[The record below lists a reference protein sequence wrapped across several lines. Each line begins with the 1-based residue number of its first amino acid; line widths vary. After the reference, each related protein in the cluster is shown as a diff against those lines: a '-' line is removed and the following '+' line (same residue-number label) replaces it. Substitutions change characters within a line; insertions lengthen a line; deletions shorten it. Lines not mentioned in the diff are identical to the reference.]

1 MRSAEIEDDAGGTSK
16 GKSRVEGV
24 SRVWGRMWVMLR
36 VWFRVWVTLWLRG

>member
-24 SRVWGRMWVMLR
+24 SRVWGRMWVRLR